1 MLAVKKCHQK
11 KCMNVARV
19 KTGFAQIAIQMR
31 KLVNVVRVVNTFV
44 KNVLMILYLAVTFV
58 TVAVVK
64 IAIQEMTVNYPIG
77 KIQMQRRMKN
87 AKTKNRP

>member
-1 MLAVKKCHQK
+1 
-11 KCMNVARV
+11 V

-31 KLVNVVRVVNTFV
+31 KLVNVVLVVNTFV
-44 KNVLMILYLAVTFV
+44 KNVLMILYLAVIFV
-58 TVAVVK
+58 TVVVVK